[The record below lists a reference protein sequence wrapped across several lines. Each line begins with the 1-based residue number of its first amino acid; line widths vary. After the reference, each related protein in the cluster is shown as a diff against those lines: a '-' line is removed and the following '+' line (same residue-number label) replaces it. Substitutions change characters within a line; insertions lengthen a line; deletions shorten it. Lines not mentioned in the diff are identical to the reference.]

1 MLVRAVEIRIKLLP
15 LGVKA
20 LEPRGLDMRVSVI
33 QELPLFPLQSVLFPG
48 GLLGLRVFE
57 ARYMDLITR
66 CLKTGDEF
74 GVVLLL
80 SGHEVGQAAGA
91 SDLAAVGCRAKV
103 LDFDMHEAGLLQVRC
118 KGGSRFVL
126 RSHAPVA
133 LGLEMGSVQA
143 MDDDPLATLNARHT
157 GAAFALGR
165 AIATLDAQQQKPFL
179 PPYRLDVPG
188 WVANRWAEIL
198 PISTEAR
205 QRLMELADGTQR
217 LDVVDHYLRQHGIVG
232 ESQPL
237 Q

>member
-1 MLVRAVEIRIKLLP
+1 MLAKAVAISKEPLP
-15 LGVKA
+15 PGVKV
-20 LEPRGLDMRVSVI
+20 LEPLELDMTISAI
-33 QELPLFPLQSVLFPG
+33 QDLALFPLQSVLFPG

-74 GVVLLL
+74 GVVLML
-80 SGHEVGQAAGA
+80 SGHEVGQATGA

-126 RSHAPVA
+126 RSHEPVA
-133 LGLEMGSVQA
+133 LGLEMGRVQA

-198 PISTEAR
+198 PIPAEAR

-217 LDVVDHYLRQHGIVG
+217 LDVVDHYLRQHGIIG
-232 ESQPL
+232 KSQPL